1 MPSQPPRRSV
11 AGMDAKESKEARAGY
26 VVECFWPGVT
36 PAAHEDASRRLQTA
50 AAQLEPELGPLV
62 YLGSLLVPEDEVV
75 FLQFEAADADV
86 CRTVATVAGIDYERV
101 VKTVRLSGGE
111 RQQA

>member
-1 MPSQPPRRSV
+1 
-11 AGMDAKESKEARAGY
+11 MDAKESKEARASY

-50 AAQLEPELGPLV
+50 AAQLEPELG
-62 YLGSLLVPEDEVV
+62 SLLVAEDEVV
-75 FLQFEAADADV
+75 FLQFEAADPDV
-86 CRTVATVAGIDYERV
+86 CRRVATLAGIDYERV